1 MQENKLVNA
10 ARILLVR
17 ISLLMILIG
26 LSAAC
31 SDDGPK
37 TLQFGSAN
45 DRPIGPGDQGVV
57 HVHGLAINPA
67 DNSLYAATHTGLFQ
81 IVGGQATRVGGNFQ
95 DTMGFTIVG
104 PNDFLGSGHPDYKSY
119 SDGKLPPLLGLIQ
132 SDDAGR
138 NWTSI
143 SLLGKS
149 DFHALRIA
157 HGLIYGYDSSGEAF
171 MVSKDGGK
179 SWDTKSKLTLF
190 DFAVSPDSPDRIIG
204 TTAVNLMSS
213 SDRGS
218 SWQRMEAPAFV
229 LLAWPQKS
237 RLWGLDKNGN
247 VHLSADGGR
256 SWQLQGSVSGF
267 PEAFVDAGTSLYMAV
282 RQQGLMR
289 SDDFGKTWTLY
300 YRDPV

>member
-1 MQENKLVNA
+1 MKA
-10 ARILLVR
+10 ARVFLVR
-17 ISLLMILIG
+17 LPLLAILIG

-45 DRPIGPGDQGVV
+45 DRAVGPGDQGVV

-81 IVGGQATRVGGNFQ
+81 ITSGQANRVGGNFQ
-95 DTMGFTIVG
+95 DTMGFTVIG
-104 PNDFLGSGHPDYKSY
+104 PNLFLGSGHPDYKSY

-132 SDDAGR
+132 SENAGR

-157 HGLIYGYDSSGEAF
+157 HGLIYGYDSSSEAL
-171 MVSKDGGK
+171 MVSKDEGK
-179 SWDTKSKLTLF
+179 SWDTRSKLTLF
-190 DFAVSPDSPDRIIG
+190 DFAVSPDSPDRILA

-213 SDRGS
+213 SDRGA

-229 LLAWPQKS
+229 LLAWPERA
-237 RLWGLDKNGN
+237 RLWGLDKNGS
-247 VHLSADGGR
+247 VHLSSDGGR
-256 SWQLQGSVSGF
+256 TWQVQGSVSGF
-267 PEAFVDAGTSLYMAV
+267 PEAFLDTGNAQYMAV
-282 RQQGLMR
+282 REQGLMR
-289 SDDFGKTWTLY
+289 SEDLGKSWTLH
-300 YRDPV
+300 YRDPR